1 MDFVTLANAI
11 SQTHRYL
18 LEGDGDSSSMHNI
31 AINSPGTSEEF
42 LGAENLP
49 NGSTP
54 PLLSQAAETELFL
67 LATNFLLCKYFYSFS
82 IHEYSI
88 KNDFAVFLK
97 YC

>member
-11 SQTHRYL
+11 SQAHRYL
-18 LEGDGDSSSMHNI
+18 HEGDGEDDMLGYDTSSVHNI

-54 PLLSQAAETELFL
+54 PLLSKRAETELFL
-67 LATNFLLCKYFYSFS
+67 LATNFLLCKYFVSYF
-82 IHEYSI
+82 
-88 KNDFAVFLK
+88 FFFF
-97 YC
+97 